1 MQALLLTLHVLSAVV
16 WVGGMIFAYAFQ
28 RPAAASQL
36 DAPERL
42 RLWVATFRG
51 FFPWVWAAVVLLP
64 ATGYTYLFRY
74 FGDMASAPLYV
85 HLMNGL
91 GLVMI
96 AIYLHVF
103 FAPYRKLQAAVAR
116 EDWPEGGRQLGR
128 IRRSVGLNL
137 TIGVVVIAVAVAGKR
152 GLPWLV

>member
-1 MQALLLTLHVLSAVV
+1 MQALLITLHVLSAVL

-28 RPAAASQL
+28 RPAAVAQL
-36 DAPERL
+36 EPPERL

-64 ATGYTYLFRY
+64 ATGYIYLFAY
-74 FGDMASAPLYV
+74 LGGMGAAPLYV

-128 IRRSVGLNL
+128 IRRAVGINL
-137 TIGVVVIAVAVAGKR
+137 SIGVVVIAVAVAGKR
-152 GLPWLV
+152 GLALLV